1 MCPQDFI
8 LRTRRSGE
16 GKVSLFIG
24 KVLWGLKGQCLVS
37 GYRFQ
42 ARDGSAVS
50 SNRNVRDIST
60 LGVVKTREVDAV
72 A

>member
-1 MCPQDFI
+1 M
-8 LRTRRSGE
+8 
-16 GKVSLFIG
+16 SLFVG
-24 KVLWGLKGQCLVS
+24 KVLWGLKGQCLVN